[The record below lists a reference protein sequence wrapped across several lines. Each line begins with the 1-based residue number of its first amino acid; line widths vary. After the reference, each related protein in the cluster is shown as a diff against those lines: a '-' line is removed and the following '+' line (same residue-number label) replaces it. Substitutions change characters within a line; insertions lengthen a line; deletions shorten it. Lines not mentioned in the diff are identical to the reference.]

1 MKGRIGL
8 TTLLV
13 FAFALLIVLATVQRA
28 PAQNHGGCSDGTLPG
43 TFAIRATGDIL
54 SGPSGGPIALVGWF
68 TFDGSGQLRGTLTQR
83 VNSDSGPMTL
93 FKVPYTGNYTV
104 NPDCTVEDT
113 WFNLSNGTS
122 STHESTIF
130 DNGNG
135 FVIINT
141 TVGPTVVSGEAH
153 RVIVGRQRSG
163 QVTPIDN
170 PTGQTNHVRAGVP

>member
-1 MKGRIGL
+1 
-8 TTLLV
+8 LLV
-13 FAFALLIVLATVQRA
+13 PPLTEEAAILGSTVLPLGVLRLPPLCRERQHRITVAARMEPCEVHLRSVRRETSYQDHPTAQLRLL
-28 PAQNHGGCSDGTLPG
+28 DGL
-43 TFAIRATGDIL
+43 R
-54 SGPSGGPIALVGWF
+54 
-68 TFDGSGQLRGTLTQR
+68 FDGSGQLRGILTQR
-83 VNSDSGPMTL
+83 VNSDSGPITL

-104 NPDCTVEDT
+104 NPDWTVEDT

-153 RVIVGRQRSG
+153 RVISEGNDRDR
-163 QVTPIDN
+163 
-170 PTGQTNHVRAGVP
+170 

>member
-1 MKGRIGL
+1 MRRTIAF

-13 FAFALLIVLATVQRA
+13 FAFAVVIVLGTVQRA
-28 PAQNHGGCSDGTLPG
+28 PAQNRHGCSDATLRG
-43 TFAIRATGDIL
+43 TFAIRATGDVL
-54 SGPSGGPIALVGWF
+54 SGPSVGPIALVGEF
-68 TFDGSGQLRGTLTQR
+68 TFDGRGQLHGILTQR
-83 VNSDSGPMTL
+83 INSDSGPMTL

-153 RVIVGRQRSG
+153 KVVSEANDRDR
-163 QVTPIDN
+163 
-170 PTGQTNHVRAGVP
+170 